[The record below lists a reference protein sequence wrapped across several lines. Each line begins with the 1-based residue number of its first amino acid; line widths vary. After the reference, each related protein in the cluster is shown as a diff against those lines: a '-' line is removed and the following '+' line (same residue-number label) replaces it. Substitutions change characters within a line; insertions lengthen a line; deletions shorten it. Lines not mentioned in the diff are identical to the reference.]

1 LVTTAGYRVLPHT
14 TDAYIE
20 AYGATLEEAFSH
32 AARALFDTLC
42 NINSVTESI
51 SEKVELTGAN
61 ELTLLY
67 DWLENLLLKFE
78 LEGKV
83 YSMFNVTSIVRDENG
98 LMLSAIIS
106 GEIYDKY
113 KHQGKVEVKAVTFHK
128 MEIIP
133 HDSSTVLRFVLDL

>member
-20 AYGATLEEAFSH
+20 AYGSTLEEAFSH

-42 NINSVTESI
+42 NINSVDEST
-51 SEKVELTGAN
+51 SEKVQIRGAT

-83 YSMFNVTSIVRDENG
+83 YSSFNVTSITRDESG
-98 LMLSAIIS
+98 LVLNAILS
-106 GEIYDKY
+106 GELYDKF
-113 KHQGKVEVKAVTFHK
+113 KHEGKIEVKAVTFHK

-133 HDSSTVLRFVLDL
+133 HNSSIVLRFVLDL